1 MDLVYIE
8 GACFGVAPVELPAA
22 QVRLLL
28 ARGDILCN
36 EHNATGQQG
45 GVVFSPSG
53 SVRLTHPGRFHVK
66 RADLAGGRHT
76 VRTAQYLCGI
86 TGLLIVN
93 MILVFDSGE
102 RLANVKDF
110 LINFSSDILAVG
122 VVLLMSE
129 TVDRQRGKAVTI
141 LGGGARTYEGE
152 GEGDHDDHS
161 AEEEPNVYDAPMR
174 SVL

>member
-1 MDLVYIE
+1 MQGHGSVFVE
-8 GACFGVAPVELPAA
+8 GTSFGTAPVELPAS

-28 ARGDILCN
+28 ARGDLLCN
-36 EHNATGQQG
+36 DQNASGPPAGIVFKANGDVLLARPGQYC
-45 GVVFSPSG
+45 
-53 SVRLTHPGRFHVK
+53 VK

-93 MILVFDSGE
+93 MILLFDASE

-129 TVDRQRGKAVTI
+129 MVDRHRGKAVTPPA
-141 LGGGARTYEGE
+141 GGGGGGPRRDG
-152 GEGDHDDHS
+152 
-161 AEEEPNVYDAPMR
+161 AEEEEDEPNVYDAPLR
-174 SVL
+174 SVM